1 MILLTP
7 FFLTLAIYVCAAI
20 IPAIF
25 LMKKIYELDSF
36 EKEPT
41 DLLLSCVIMGVLAA
55 FLAIVLEMIG
65 QTILSHSG
73 VLPNSRQYVI
83 ILAFCIV
90 AVAEEGAKF
99 FFLYRRTW
107 REPNFDYR
115 FDGIVYSAYVSLGFA
130 AFENIKYVFSY
141 GLGVAFPRAI
151 LSIPGHLGFAI
162 VFGYFYGRARISAS
176 LGNPGRSKANLVV
189 GYICAVLLH
198 GFYDTCAMTGT
209 STSTAIF
216 IVFVVVMYIFIIWLV
231 KHESKTNQPIYGPH
245 LFS

>member
-1 MILLTP
+1 
-7 FFLTLAIYVCAAI
+7 
-20 IPAIF
+20 
-25 LMKKIYELDSF
+25 
-36 EKEPT
+36 
-41 DLLLSCVIMGVLAA
+41 
-55 FLAIVLEMIG
+55 MIG
-65 QTILSHSG
+65 QTILSRSG
-73 VLPNSRQYVI
+73 ILPTSRKYII

-141 GLGVAFPRAI
+141 GLAVAFPRAI

-162 VFGYFYGRARISAS
+162 VFGYFYGRARIAAS
-176 LGNPGRSKANLVV
+176 RGKRSRSKTNLII
-189 GYICAVLLH
+189 GYILAVLMH

-209 STSTAIF
+209 KAST
-216 IVFVVVMYIFIIWLV
+216 IVFIAFVVIMYIFIIRLV
-231 KHESKTNQPIYGPH
+231 KRESVTNEPIYSM
-245 LFS
+245 FVE